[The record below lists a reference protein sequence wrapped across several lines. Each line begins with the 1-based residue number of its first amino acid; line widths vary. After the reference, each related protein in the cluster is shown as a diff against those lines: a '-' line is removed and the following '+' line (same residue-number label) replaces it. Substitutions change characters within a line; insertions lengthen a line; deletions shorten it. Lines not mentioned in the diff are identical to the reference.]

1 MLADIPYNQ
10 AAKLP
15 LDFGAALLNG
25 ERLDNTHQTKQIK
38 SNAPSSKSNAPL
50 NRPNGTTYIAKGRKH
65 SNSKD

>member
-15 LDFGAALLNG
+15 LDFGAALLSD
-25 ERLDNTHQTKQIK
+25 ERLDNTHQIK
-38 SNAPSSKSNAPL
+38 SNAPSSKSNAHL
-50 NRPNGTTYIAKGRKH
+50 NKSNGTTYIAKGRKH